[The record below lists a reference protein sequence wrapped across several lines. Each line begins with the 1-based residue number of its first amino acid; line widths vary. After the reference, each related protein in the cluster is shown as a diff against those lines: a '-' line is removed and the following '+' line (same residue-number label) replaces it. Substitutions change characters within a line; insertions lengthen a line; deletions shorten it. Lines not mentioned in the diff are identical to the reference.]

1 MTVEELIELYR
12 SDDRIAGAAVCASVR
27 RGAQDCWSD
36 YDLWVFLPP
45 NTELTSRYVWSE
57 LIPEQILDGALD
69 EGRDDSWADYVV
81 LNIMVDGVI
90 LNLKFLRMELFT
102 DFCREEPSWDL
113 DYMENLEN
121 YWTMDVRF
129 DKGGLLAAHK
139 LWLENGA
146 LRRVGEVLV
155 PELLRRYAIHYW
167 RSVYQG
173 VLRDEE
179 LTWTHQVF
187 YLCELL
193 VALAH
198 LKADRLPPCRKWILS
213 GHSLDGIGT
222 AGKALAEVLRAARRA
237 DITDKR
243 AVLEIYALL
252 APVED
257 ELIDL
262 ELTGWTDQWWRRVL
276 DERMAN
282 HQVPADLTR
291 QIADVMRGH
300 LREVGA

>member
-1 MTVEELIELYR
+1 MTIEELIELYR
-12 SDDRIAGAAVCASVR
+12 SDDRIAGAAICASVR
-27 RGAQDCWSD
+27 RGVQDGYSD
-36 YDLWVFLPP
+36 YDLWLFLPP
-45 NTELTSRYVWSE
+45 NSDLTSRYVWSE
-57 LIPEQILDGALD
+57 LIPEEIKGGALD

-113 DYMENLEN
+113 DYMEDLEN
-121 YWTMDVRF
+121 YWEMDIQF
-129 DKGGLLAAHK
+129 DKGGVLAAHK
-139 LWLENGA
+139 LWLENFA

-179 LTWTHQVF
+179 LGWTNQIF

-193 VALAH
+193 VTLAH
-198 LKADRLPPCRKWILS
+198 LRADRLPPCKKWILS
-213 GHSLDGIGT
+213 RHSFEQIGA
-222 AGKALAEVLRAARRA
+222 AGKGLSEVLRAARRA

-243 AVLEIYALL
+243 EVLEIYALL
-252 APVED
+252 APIED

-262 ELTGWTDQWWRRVL
+262 EITGWADQWWRRVL
-276 DERMAN
+276 DERMVN
-282 HQVPADLTR
+282 HQVPAALME
-291 QIADVMRGH
+291 QISAAMGDH
-300 LREVGA
+300 LRPVEA